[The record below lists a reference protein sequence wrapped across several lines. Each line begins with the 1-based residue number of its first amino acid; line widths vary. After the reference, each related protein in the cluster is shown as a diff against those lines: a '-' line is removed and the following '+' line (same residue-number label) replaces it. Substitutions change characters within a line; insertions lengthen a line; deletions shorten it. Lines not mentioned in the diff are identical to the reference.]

1 MQGSP
6 PPPPAE
12 RLPALDPGREPR
24 LTVAIATYNG
34 RELLETVLRSLCAQ
48 RLRDFRVVVV
58 DDCSSDDTVAWLRA
72 SWPDVETVVHAR
84 NRGVTA
90 ALNTCLRSGERS
102 ELVAL
107 LNNDVELHED
117 CLGELVAALDEYPR
131 AGVSCA
137 KLLDFH
143 DRALLDGAG
152 DTYTWGGEANRRG
165 QGSADDGRYDSPQE
179 VFSACGAV
187 ALYRQSALQ
196 AVGMLDERM
205 YALYEDV
212 DWGFRAQLAGWS
224 CRYAPSAVAYHM
236 GSATLGKGA
245 SDFALLHNWRN
256 SIWVVVKNYP
266 ADALVRHA
274 PQLALVQARNLAI
287 ALRRGRGR
295 LWLRVWREALAQM
308 GAVLH
313 ERRRVQRARVRS
325 TAQLDELI
333 GADR

>member
-1 MQGSP
+1 MEGSP
-6 PPPPAE
+6 RAVG
-12 RLPALDPGREPR
+12 LPTIDHARAPR
-24 LTVAIATYNG
+24 VTVAIATYNG
-34 RELLETVLRSLCAQ
+34 RELLEVVLGSLCEQ
-48 RLRDFRVVVV
+48 RFRDFCVVVV
-58 DDCSSDDTVAWLRA
+58 DDASSDDTVAWLAAR
-72 SWPDVETVVHAR
+72 WPDVQTIVHER

-107 LNNDVELHED
+107 LNNDVELAPD
-117 CLGELVAALDEYPR
+117 CLAELVAALDEHPR

-137 KLLDFH
+137 KLLDFY

-165 QGSADDGRYDSPQE
+165 QGQPDGARYNTPQA
-179 VFSACGAV
+179 VFSACGAA
-187 ALYRQSALQ
+187 ALYRQTALA

-212 DWGFRAQLAGWS
+212 DWCFRAQLAGWS
-224 CRYAPSAVAYHM
+224 CRYVPAAVAYHM

-266 ADALVRHA
+266 ASALVRHA
-274 PQLALVQARNLAI
+274 PALAIVQARNLAI

-308 GAVLH
+308 PALVR
-313 ERRRVQRARVRS
+313 ERRHVQRGRVRS
-325 TAQLDELI
+325 MAELDALI
-333 GADR
+333 GVDR